1 MLSTMAPLM
10 LLLMTSFRRTSSS
23 PSASSSSSA
32 LAALLTLDLPPTLEN
47 YLSVSD
53 AAGK

>member
-10 LLLMTSFRRTSSS
+10 LLLMTSFRLTSSS

-32 LAALLTLDLPPTLEN
+32 LAALLTLDLSQTLEN
-47 YLSVSD
+47 YLSVND